1 MRSRGFHRCSHAVAP
16 GPERHFEFDSP
27 FRAAWFMFERW
38 GMVGRHRHDGGR
50 FGGGGGFGGMG
61 GFGGG
66 PDDMGGMP
74 RGRKFSS
81 EDLQLLLLA
90 MLEEAPRHG
99 YELIKALADRSNGFY
114 APSPGMVYPAL
125 TYLEE
130 LGHATVE
137 LEGNRKRYAL
147 SESGRAYLAANR
159 ERVDL
164 MLARLLHFA
173 RKMDLVRRAYA
184 GEDPDDAAADNGW
197 APELI
202 AARHALKRALL
213 LRTDA
218 SQQEQRRIAAILA
231 RATAEIEQGDA
242 SPQSKTQ
249 AND

>member
-1 MRSRGFHRCSHAVAP
+1 MRSHHFGRDGKPGGHHHR
-16 GPERHFEFDSP
+16 RHFEFNSP
-27 FRAAWFMFERW
+27 FALPHVAHALW
-38 GMVGRHRHDGGR
+38 GMIGRHRHGGGGR
-50 FGGGGGFGGMG
+50 FGGGGGPGGLG
-61 GFGGG
+61 GFGDG

-74 RGRKFSS
+74 RSRKFSS
-81 EDLQLLLLA
+81 DDLQLLLLA

-114 APSPGMVYPAL
+114 TPSPGMVYPAL

-130 LGHATVE
+130 LGYATVE

-147 SESGRAYLAANR
+147 SDGGREYLAANR

-184 GEDPDDAAADNGW
+184 GEEPDEAAAGSGW
-197 APELI
+197 APELV
-202 AARHALKRALL
+202 AARRALKRALL
-213 LRTDA
+213 LRTEA
-218 SQQEQRRIAAILA
+218 SQDEQRRIAEILA

-242 SPQSKTQ
+242 RPQVSGTTR
-249 AND
+249 